1 MRTLKGKKGLVTG
14 SASGIGRSIT
24 IALAREGVD
33 LYLVDIDDI
42 NLEAVAR
49 EARSHGVE
57 VLTAICDLSQPV
69 QITAMVDALLS
80 RWGRLDILINNA
92 GLAYYGPWQII
103 PGALQEKI
111 LAVNLLAPI
120 QLVRELLPSLLA
132 QDEAHIVNIGS
143 IFGLASMRKGLIY
156 QTSKFGL
163 IGFSMALNAEFG
175 RRRFGVTTLCPGFV
189 QTPMLYTSSV
199 GAGHRRHVVPA
210 WAMTDAKNVADAT
223 IRAIYKNRALVVIPL
238 AAKLI
243 WWLARISPNGV
254 AWLMREGW
262 RK

>member
-1 MRTLKGKKGLVTG
+1 MRTLQGKKGLVTG
-14 SASGIGRSIT
+14 SSSGIGRSIT

-33 LYLVDIDDI
+33 LYLVDIDGI

-49 EARSHGVE
+49 EARSYDVE
-57 VLTAICDLSQPV
+57 VVTAICDLSQTV
-69 QITAMVDALLS
+69 QITATVNALLS
-80 RWGRLDILINNA
+80 RWGRLDILINSA
-92 GLAYYGPWQII
+92 GLAYYGPWETM
-103 PGALQEKI
+103 PAALQEEI
-111 LAVNLLAPI
+111 LTVNLLAPI

-132 QDEAHIVNIGS
+132 QDEAHIVNIAS
-143 IFGLASMRKGLIY
+143 IFGLASMRKGLMY

-163 IGFSMALNAEFG
+163 SGFSMALNAEFG

-189 QTPMLYTSSV
+189 RTPMLYTTSIA
-199 GAGHRRHVVPA
+199 AGQRRHEVPA
-210 WAMTDAKNVADAT
+210 WATTNVEDIANAT

-243 WWLARISPNGV
+243 WWLTRIAPNGV